1 MESTLADL
9 EIATFAVDE
18 VVEGTQTGWSDGRLT
33 LALPQLAVGAGDPA
47 LAEATVQVVRPGD
60 SVRISNVL
68 DVCLPGVRADD
79 PVDSSP
85 ARSGRH
91 AAATG
96 TLHRLGGVA
105 VLSVCDWVG
114 AGYVGPDELPDTLVD
129 MAGPGADRSP
139 WGATANVVVRCVP
152 APGAGSPTL
161 TAPCGPQPPRSR
173 PRSRRPPP
181 ARRPTMC
188 G

>member
-47 LAEATVQVVRPGD
+47 LAEATVQVVRPDD

-68 DVCLPGVRADD
+68 DVYLPSARIDD
-79 PVDSSP
+79 S
-85 ARSGRH
+85 RI
-91 AAATG
+91 
-96 TLHRLGGVA
+96 HRLAGMA
-105 VLSVCDWVG
+105 VLSVCDWGGAGFVG
-114 AGYVGPDELPDTLVD
+114 ADELPDTLVD

-139 WGATANVVVRCVP
+139 WAATTNVIVRCVP
-152 APGAGSPTL
+152 APGAGV
-161 TAPCGPQPPRSR
+161 ADADRAVR
-173 PRSRRPPP
+173 
-181 ARRPTMC
+181 AAAA
-188 G
+188 